1 MKNLSIRFPS
11 LFSAPLHIQLRRL
24 RWAIPIIVLALAG
37 LHQVGSHFLVRA
49 FFDNWQEEVEL
60 LLYTLTGTIV
70 AWFGLSRIADTI
82 AARAQAE
89 SRLRTAYADLEANHQ
104 RMQTLH
110 NLGRQVSTADSEQ
123 GVLELAVQAPLQLTG
138 ALASAVVTFDDD
150 KDRLKLDMAWG
161 LSDQYLHAMRQHM
174 EKGIPAG
181 RCRTCVALK
190 TYASS
195 DCPLFVGL
203 HQEAQAEGIGGLICL
218 PMTQEQE
225 RLGVISAY
233 FPSPD
238 GPPEDQ
244 VRLLYAL
251 VGAITAMLESL
262 RQRTRQVDTLYAL
275 KQASR
280 TTDLGASALNDFSQ
294 QVLNTITSGW
304 GAQAGGLFLYD
315 ENTQAWTCRARRGLG
330 EDLTDPR
337 FNLALETVRQAYDTG
352 STVILPE
359 ITPESECGLP
369 SVAASPL
376 IAEGKKLGAIFLGS
390 QRRRAFQSRQ
400 SELLDTMALQIALA
414 IRNFQL
420 YDQLDQLAVL
430 KERYRLSREFHDGLA
445 QTLASLNLQ
454 TERLETLIR
463 KQQSEAALQE
473 VGEMRQA
480 VHSAYADVRE
490 AIEGLRL
497 ELAEPDQMAPLLT
510 EYVAQFSR
518 QTGIQAQLTIEPPGL
533 LITPATALQLMRIA
547 QEALANVRRH
557 AQASQAEV
565 SLRNIENKLE
575 LTITDNGL
583 GFPDALPEDLGQHH
597 FGLATMRE
605 RARSLGGA
613 LTIAT
618 GVHQGTRITVAV
630 PNSKVQKNGVNSP

>member
-1 MKNLSIRFPS
+1 MKHLFDHFSS
-11 LFSAPLHIQLRRL
+11 LWSAPLHTRLRLL
-24 RWAIPIIVLALAG
+24 RWAIPFIVLSLAAI
-37 LHQVGSHFLVRA
+37 HQIGSHILVRTLSE
-49 FFDNWQEEVEL
+49 NWQEQIEL
-60 LLYTLTGTIV
+60 LLYTLTGSIV
-70 AWFGLSRIADTI
+70 AYLGLSWIADSI
-82 AARAQAE
+82 AAHTEAE
-89 SRLRTAYADLEANHQ
+89 SRLRTAYADSEANHQ
-104 RMQTLH
+104 RLQTMH

-161 LSDQYLHAMRQHM
+161 LSDQYLHAMRQRM
-174 EKGIPAG
+174 EEGIPAG

-262 RQRTRQVDTLYAL
+262 RRRTRQVDTLYAL
-275 KQASR
+275 KQASQ
-280 TTDLGASALNDFSQ
+280 TTELGVSALSDFSQ

-304 GAQAGGLFLYD
+304 GAQAGGLFLHD

-330 EDLTDPR
+330 EDVSDPR
-337 FNLALETVRQAYDTG
+337 FNLALETVRKAYHSG

-359 ITPESECGLP
+359 INPEDECGLP
-369 SVAASPL
+369 SIAAAPL

-390 QRRRAFQSRQ
+390 QRRRAFQSRHN
-400 SELLDTMALQIALA
+400 ELLDTMALQIALA

-420 YDQLDQLAVL
+420 YDQLGQLAVL

-454 TERLETLIR
+454 AERLETLIHMQ
-463 KQQSEAALQE
+463 KNDAATQE
-473 VGEMRQA
+473 IGEMRQTIY
-480 VHSAYADVRE
+480 SAYGDVRE

-497 ELAEPDQMAPLLT
+497 ELAQPDQMAPLLAET
-510 EYVAQFSR
+510 VAQFSR
-518 QTGIQAQLTIEPPGL
+518 QTGIEAQLTVEPQGL
-533 LITPATALQLMRIA
+533 PVAPATALQLMRIV
-547 QEALANVRRH
+547 QEALANVRKH
-557 AQASQAEV
+557 AQASQAEI
-565 SLRNIENKLE
+565 SLRDIENKLE
-575 LTITDNGL
+575 LTITDNGR
-583 GFPDALPEDLGQHH
+583 GFPDTLPEDLGQHH
-597 FGLATMRE
+597 FGLTTMRE

-618 GVHQGTRITVAV
+618 GIHQGTRITVAV
-630 PNSKVQKNGVNSP
+630 PNSKIQKME